1 MLLLVACSYLY
12 SIKNNSKIVKLQI
25 RRRIHTGHVL
35 TQHKSNLASK
45 YLSYPHKENSL
56 NKQRPLQKTT
66 SPSSNGNS
74 QQTLLSLRLR
84 TREIVKAS
92 ISESLLKDC
101 PQQCF
106 KLHLHSIIPLFF
118 QFLVFLPIF
127 TTLYFTFF
135 FVALSTSTLP

>member
-25 RRRIHTGHVL
+25 RRRTHTGHVL
-35 TQHKSNLASK
+35 TQNKSNLASK
-45 YLSYPHKENSL
+45 YLSYLHKENSL

-84 TREIVKAS
+84 TREIVKTS

-101 PQQCF
+101 PLIVF
-106 KLHLHSIIPLFF
+106 EAPPSFYYTTFLSVPGFLANIHNSIFHFLFCSF
-118 QFLVFLPIF
+118 G
-127 TTLYFTFF
+127 
-135 FVALSTSTLP
+135 